1 MKTMTK
7 PNFVIKC
14 KTGEYFHPRKQIFVH
29 HSKGHRYGTRAM
41 AQKSLNAA
49 LAKNPALSELNPE
62 IEKLCDLPCQ

>member
-1 MKTMTK
+1 MKTMSK

-14 KTGEYFHPRKQIFVH
+14 KTGEYFHPRKQIFVP

-49 LAKNPALSELNPE
+49 LAKNPSLSELNPE
-62 IEKLCDLPCQ
+62 IIPAL